1 MKASYLLPLLLSLPT
16 LSTAAPKMY
25 ECQVN
30 GDTRSVAMP
39 CDQYLK
45 FFGDRSKVL
54 VSEKSDEPV
63 PGTITPEEA
72 PIATTPE
79 QATGEDKPKEKSWL
93 EKRDEERAAK
103 KAQAKEAHDKRVRD
117 ASNRAKFKKLIHNKE
132 IAVGMSRDQVI
143 KSWGKPSSSKQT
155 VTESGT
161 EETLTFRRYKN
172 RQYTGSDEVTLRNGE
187 VISFTKD

>member
-16 LSTAAPKMY
+16 LSTATPKMY
-25 ECQVN
+25 ECLVN
-30 GDTRSVAMP
+30 GDTRSVALP

>member
-1 MKASYLLPLLLSLPT
+1 MKATYLLPLLLSLPT
-16 LSTAAPKMY
+16 LSIATPKMY

-39 CDQYLK
+39 CDQYRK

-54 VSEKSDEPV
+54 VSEKSNEPV
-63 PGTITPEEA
+63 PDTITPEEA
-72 PIATTPE
+72 PSATTPE